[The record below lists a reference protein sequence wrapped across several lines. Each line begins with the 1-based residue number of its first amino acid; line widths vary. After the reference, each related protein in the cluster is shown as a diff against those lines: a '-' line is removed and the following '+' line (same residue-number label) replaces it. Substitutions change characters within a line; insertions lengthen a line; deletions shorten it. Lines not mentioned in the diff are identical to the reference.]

1 MTAGSVSMTDDVI
14 REIGEQVSR
23 TLVGRLSGKLG
34 GLDLYSGIGMY
45 ESHLSTYSNIERIR
59 HNKDGSLN
67 KSTKKQV
74 PGKSFEELD
83 AHARRREGKKVYT
96 TDDLASMLKETDGDH
111 PLFKENPDLVALA
124 KKNHTQTDLVKIG
137 PDGKIV
143 TYQHKNYAGVSSGIT
158 AMLKD
163 SDNDRFVV
171 PADKYDEYVEKLEAK
186 IAKGG
191 SDASKLNKIKEGLEK
206 SSIKSSQ
213 AHSPRKTLLSTAVED
228 AGKRATGNVA
238 VGVVS
243 DVAVFAFGGAVSEIR
258 AAYRSPDELTLME
271 RCERLLRTIWDRLR
285 LVLKDRSLREVGS
298 EVVLAI
304 VSALTKPLKL
314 AMDAVKR
321 IVDVLRRLWMDFVS
335 GKLQTVAD
343 VVSAGLKAV
352 YAVASVGVAIVL
364 EQTLSP
370 YFEIVPGGGLL
381 AAVIAAVVAGVMIVV
396 GNRAV
401 DHIVRSLFSMFQGA
415 EMARRR
421 REEIE
426 AFCAEMIPRLI
437 ADRNR
442 LDTLV
447 ETYLVDREAL
457 FARTFADLRL
467 ARDGNDIPGFLNGLQ
482 KLNQAYGKTLR
493 WQTHREFDDFMLD
506 DSQSLKL

>member
-1 MTAGSVSMTDDVI
+1 MTAGSVSVTDDVI

-23 TLVGRLSGKLG
+23 TLVGRLPGKLR

-45 ESHLSTYSNIERIR
+45 ESHLSTYSNIEGIR
-59 HNKDGSLN
+59 HNKDGSPN
-67 KSTKKQV
+67 QSPDQV
-74 PGKSFEELD
+74 QGKSFEELD
-83 AHARRREGKKVYT
+83 AHARRREGKEVYT
-96 TDDLASMLKETDGDH
+96 TDGLARIKKADEDH

-124 KKNHTQTDLVKIG
+124 EANHTQTDLVEIG

-143 TYQHKNYAGVSSGIT
+143 TYQHKSYAKVDSGIIK

-191 SDASKLNKIKEGLEK
+191 SDAGKLNKIKEGLEK
-206 SSIKSSQ
+206 SPIKSWQ
-213 AHSPRKTLLSTAVED
+213 AHSPRKTLLGDAVAD
-228 AGKRATGNVA
+228 AGKRAAGNVA

-258 AAYRSPDELTLME
+258 AAYRSPGELTLIE

-298 EVVLAI
+298 EVALAI
-304 VSALTKPLKL
+304 VSALARPLKL
-314 AMDAVKR
+314 AMDAVNR

>member
-1 MTAGSVSMTDDVI
+1 MTAGSVSVTDDVI

-23 TLVGRLSGKLG
+23 TLVGRLPGKLR
-34 GLDLYSGIGMY
+34 GLDLHSGIGMY
-45 ESHLSTYSNIERIR
+45 ESHLLTYSNLEGIR

-67 KSTKKQV
+67 KSTDKQV

-83 AHARRREGKKVYT
+83 AHARRRERKEVYT
-96 TDDLASMLKETDGDH
+96 TDELARIKKADEDH

-124 KKNHTQTDLVKIG
+124 KENHTQTDLVEIG

-143 TYQHKNYAGVSSGIT
+143 TYQHKNYANVDSGIK
-158 AMLKD
+158 AMQKD

-186 IAKGG
+186 IAEGG
-191 SDASKLNKIKEGLEK
+191 SDAGKLNKIKEGLEK
-206 SSIKSSQ
+206 SPIKSSQ
-213 AHSPRKTLLSTAVED
+213 AHSSRKTLLSTAVAD
-228 AGKRATGNVA
+228 AGKRAAGNIA

-258 AAYRSPDELTLME
+258 TAYRSPGELTLME
-271 RCERLLRTIWDRLR
+271 RCERLLRTILDRLR

-298 EVVLAI
+298 EVLLAI
-304 VSALTKPLKL
+304 VSALAKPLKL
-314 AMDAVKR
+314 ARKAVER
-321 IVDVLRRLWMDFVS
+321 IDDVLRRLWMDFLS

-370 YFEIVPGGGLL
+370 YLEIVPGGGLL

-396 GNRAV
+396 GNRSI
-401 DHIVRSLFSMFQGA
+401 DHIVRSLYGMFQGA
-415 EMARRR
+415 EMARLR

-426 AFCAEMIPRLI
+426 AFCAAAIPQLI

-442 LDTLV
+442 LDALV
-447 ETYLVDREAL
+447 KTHLTDREAL
-457 FARTFADLRL
+457 FACTSAELQS
-467 ARDGNDIPGFLNGLQ
+467 ARNRNDMDGFLNGLQ
-482 KLNQAYGKTLR
+482 KLNKAYGKRSPTPEEL
-493 WQTHREFDDFMLD
+493 DDLILD
-506 DSQSLKL
+506 DSQSLPL